1 LHKVMTL
8 DCNMMVRSLRSMTKK
23 ARDLLTYDGLTMV
36 DEFLRKFEITILE
49 QQQFDALKWVLRTK
63 PT

>member
-1 LHKVMTL
+1 MTL